1 MTLDLVL
8 RTALR
13 KYSAAALPVIQAVL
27 VGSTS
32 MTTLDIHK
40 MGEWAELGIL
50 NCRLFQRCA
59 AALCSAR
66 VV

>member
-13 KYSAAALPVIQAVL
+13 KYSAAALAVIQAVL

-50 NCRLFQRCA
+50 NCLLFRRCA